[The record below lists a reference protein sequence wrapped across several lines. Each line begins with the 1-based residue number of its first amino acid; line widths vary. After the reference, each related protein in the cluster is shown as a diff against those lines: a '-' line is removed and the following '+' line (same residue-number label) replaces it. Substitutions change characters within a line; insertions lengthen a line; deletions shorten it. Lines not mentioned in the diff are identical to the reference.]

1 MFALEI
7 EYLTGR
13 AVATARHAREEAEWP
28 PHPSRLFSALVDAAF
43 QHMSD
48 NGVDLPAP
56 VRDALEWLEALTP
69 HPDIAA
75 AEALGREV
83 LRSYVPDNDDN
94 QQGKVEKGRMK
105 LYPVIGDGIGLRR
118 VRVERRFPTVIP
130 DSPIVHFIW
139 RESPGAEEHRAVL
152 EALTSAVTYLGH
164 SSSLVRVAVTDEP
177 RPATFEPHP
186 GGRHSIRVPTRG
198 RLRELESLFRRSAR
212 PSPGVYVAYRKIAEQ
227 RPAPTSP
234 VGGRAFGDIVVCELD
249 RSGPFL
255 PVSGSVKFLRAV
267 RDALIRATNADP
279 PAVKSLVSGHAAGCE
294 PSREEHIAYIPL
306 ANVGFP
312 YSDGRVMGF
321 GVVLPRQLD
330 RFSDERRAVMCAV
343 AGLRSIRIEGGHEWE
358 VAMPTE
364 DVPKSLQTGAYT
376 GPSKT
381 WATVTPVLCD
391 RYPKQRDG
399 ERVEDIIAESV
410 ERVVGSRPVVYLI
423 RSGKHPFRVQM
434 DTESASDRHTQKAG
448 VFSPLT
454 GVPPSHAF
462 PNRRKEGDQPRHR
475 VHAML
480 EFEQP
485 VRGPIIAC
493 AGRYFGLGLFR
504 AWTPEGRR

>member
-28 PHPSRLFSALVDAAF
+28 PHPSRLFSALVDTAF

-48 NGVDLPAP
+48 NGIDLPCR
-56 VRDALEWLEALTP
+56 VRQALEWLEALTP
-69 HPDIAA
+69 HPDISAA
-75 AEALGREV
+75 DALSREV

-94 QQGKVEKGRMK
+94 QQGKVEKGRMR
-105 LYPVIGDGIGLRR
+105 LYPVIGEGIGLRR

-139 RESPGAEEHRAVL
+139 RESPGADQHRPVL
-152 EALTSAVTYLGH
+152 ETLASAVTYLGH
-164 SSSLVRVAVTDEP
+164 SSSLVRVAVTDAP

-186 GGRHSIRVPTRG
+186 DGRHSIRVPTRG

-212 PSPGVYVAYRKIAEQ
+212 PSPGVYVAYRKVAELCISPPV
-227 RPAPTSP
+227 PAD
-234 VGGRAFGDIVVCELD
+234 GRAFGDIIVCELD

-255 PVSGSVKFLRAV
+255 PLSGSVKLLVAV
-267 RDALIRATNADP
+267 RDALIRATDADT
-279 PAVKSLVSGHAAGCE
+279 PAVKALVSGKTEAGQ
-294 PSREEHIAYIPL
+294 PSQEHHIAYIPL

-321 GVVLPRQLD
+321 GVVLPRKLD
-330 RFSDERRAVMCAV
+330 RFSDERRAVMRAV
-343 AGLRSIRIEGGHEWE
+343 AGLRSIHIDGGHEWA

-391 RYPKQRDG
+391 RYPKVRDG
-399 ERVEDIIAESV
+399 ERAEDIIADAV
-410 ERVVGSRPVVYLI
+410 ERGVGSRPVVYLI
-423 RSGKHPFRVQM
+423 RSGKHPFRVQP
-434 DTESASDRHTQKAG
+434 DTEPASDRDALKAG

-485 VRGPIIAC
+485 VRGPILAC

-504 AWTPEGRR
+504 VWTSEGRR

>member
-1 MFALEI
+1 MFALEV

-43 QHMSD
+43 QHTSD
-48 NGVDLPAP
+48 DGVDLPGP
-56 VRDALEWLEALTP
+56 VRDALEWLESLEP
-69 HPDIAA
+69 HPAIAA
-75 AEALGREV
+75 TDAEFRKAVGTF
-83 LRSYVPDNDDN
+83 VPTNDDN
-94 QQGKVEKGRMK
+94 RQEKVVKEKRTI
-105 LYPVIGDGIGLRR
+105 YPVISDGIGVRR
-118 VRVERRFPTVIP
+118 VRAERRFPTAIP

-139 RESPGAEEHRAVL
+139 RESPGAERHRAVL
-152 EALTSAVTYLGH
+152 EALASEVTYLGH

-177 RPATFEPHP
+177 GPATYEPHP

-198 RLRELESLFRRSAR
+198 RLCELESLFRRSAR
-212 PSPGVYVAYRKIAEQ
+212 PSPGVSVTYRKIAEQ
-227 RPAPTSP
+227 EPTP
-234 VGGRAFGDIVVCELD
+234 TATVDGRAFGDIVVCELD

-255 PVSGSVKFLRAV
+255 PLSGSVKLLRAV
-267 RDALIRATNADP
+267 RGALIRATDADT
-279 PAVKSLVSGHAAGCE
+279 PAVKSLVSGHAAGFE
-294 PSREEHIAYIPL
+294 PSQEEHVAYIPL

-330 RFSDERRAVMCAV
+330 RFSEERRAVMRAV
-343 AGLRSIRIEGGHEWE
+343 AGLRSIHIEGGHEWN
-358 VAMPTE
+358 VAMPTD
-364 DVPKSLQTGAYT
+364 DVPKSLQTGAYS
-376 GPSKT
+376 GPAKT

-399 ERVEDIIAESV
+399 ERVEDIIADSV
-410 ERVVGSRPVVYLI
+410 ERVVGARPVVSLI
-423 RSGKHPFRVQM
+423 RSGKHPFRVQAE
-434 DTESASDRHTQKAG
+434 TEPASDREALKAG

-454 GVPPSHAF
+454 GVPPSHTF

-504 AWTPEGRR
+504 VWTPEGRR